1 MVSVRPVS
9 IVSTQHFV
17 NIARQKALE
26 FGETEI
32 IGPQA
37 TIGPTRHE
45 EQVRRDDLVVTS
57 TANRKEATHKRSSSF
72 EDFFREKP
80 RGLFADQ
87 FEVRVA
93 GRINYYLRVGEVRKC

>member
-1 MVSVRPVS
+1 MTQFLRIFGIPLVRPVS

-26 FGETEI
+26 FGQTEI

-45 EQVRRDDLVVTS
+45 TQVKRDDLVVTS
-57 TANRKEATHKRSSSF
+57 TATHKEASHKRTSSF

-87 FEVRVA
+87 FEV
-93 GRINYYLRVGEVRKC
+93 GYTPI